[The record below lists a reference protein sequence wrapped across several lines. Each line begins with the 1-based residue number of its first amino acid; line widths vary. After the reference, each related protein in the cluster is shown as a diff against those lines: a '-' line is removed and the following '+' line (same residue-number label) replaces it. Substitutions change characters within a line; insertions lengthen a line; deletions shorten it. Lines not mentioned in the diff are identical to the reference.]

1 MKYIIVGLGNFGAS
15 IAQKLTAQGN
25 EVIAIDTSMSKV
37 ETHKEKIS
45 HTICMDATDEFTVRG
60 LPLRDTDVVII
71 AVGEDERANIMS
83 TALFKNLNVKRLIS
97 RAINPLHEKVLQ
109 ALGINEIVHPEEE
122 SAERWAKKLSLTEVV
137 DSFELG
143 DKFSIIEAKVPKEYV
158 GSTHEEAGFRRR
170 YNIILLTTIKTREV
184 KSLLGRTKTEANV
197 QGVATPDLVFEEDD
211 ILVLFGTNTDLQK
224 FLKLKHVDD

>member
-15 IAQKLTAQGN
+15 IGQKLTAQGN

-37 ETHKEKIS
+37 EMNKERIS
-45 HTICMDATDEFTVRG
+45 HTICMDATDEYTVRG

-71 AVGEDERANIMS
+71 AIGEDERANIMS

-109 ALGINEIVHPEEE
+109 ALGIHEIVHPEEE
-122 SAERWAKKLSLTEVV
+122 SAERWAKKLSLNEVV

-143 DKFSIIEAKVPKEYV
+143 DKFSIIEAKVPKECV
-158 GSTHEEAGFRRR
+158 GSTHEEVGFRRN
-170 YNIILLTTIKTREV
+170 YNIILLTTIKNREV
-184 KSLLGRTKTEANV
+184 KSLLGKTKMEANV
-197 QGVATPDLVFEEDD
+197 QGVATPELILEEDD
-211 ILVLFGTNTDLQK
+211 ILVLFGANKDLQK
-224 FLKLKHVDD
+224 FLKMKNIE

>member
-15 IAQKLTAQGN
+15 VAQKLTAQGN

-37 ETHKEKIS
+37 EMYKEKIS

-109 ALGINEIVHPEEE
+109 AIGIDEIVHPEEE
-122 SAERWAKKLSLTEVV
+122 SAERWAKKLCLTSVV
-137 DSFELG
+137 DSFELS
-143 DKFSIIEAKVPKEYV
+143 DKFSIIEAKTPEEYI
-158 GSTHEEAGFRRR
+158 GKSLEEVGFRRK
-170 YNIILLTTIKTREV
+170 YNIIMLTTIKTREV
-184 KSLLGRTKTEANV
+184 KSLLGKTKTESNV
-197 QGVATPDLVFEEDD
+197 QGVATPELVLEEND
-211 ILVLFGTNTDLQK
+211 ILVLYGANTDLQK
-224 FLKLKHVDD
+224 FLKLKNID